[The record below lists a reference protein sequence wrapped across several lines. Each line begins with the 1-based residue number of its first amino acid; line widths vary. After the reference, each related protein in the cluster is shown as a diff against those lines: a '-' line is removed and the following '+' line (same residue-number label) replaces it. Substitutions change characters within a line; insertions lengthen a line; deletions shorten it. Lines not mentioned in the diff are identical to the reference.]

1 MEFNFRVLLQTS
13 GEAEYDWGD
22 DPERDELFQ
31 QCVEGLERED
41 GEDPYF
47 MSQEF
52 QGEEDE
58 RIRDKLVQIRAES
71 GPHPGDSDEESSSD
85 ESGSDS
91 DPEAANDLYQE
102 SSDSAATTDTDDLFT

>member
-1 MEFNFRVLLQTS
+1 MQTS
-13 GEAEYDWGD
+13 GEAQYDWGD

-71 GPHPGDSDEESSSD
+71 GPHPGDSDYEESSSD

-91 DPEAANDLYQE
+91 DPEAANDLFQE